1 MIHYALFLDA
11 LFLAVF
17 AAMPQSS
24 LAHTSTE
31 FHFTVDLPYHEAA
44 PLFGA
49 LEEQKWA
56 PGWKPEFL
64 HPTPATDQEGS
75 VFRVQ
80 KGAHSSLW
88 VNTVF
93 DLATGRVQYVYVLA
107 DLLVT
112 RIDILIK
119 VNNRDKTDVS
129 VTYERTALTSSANDH
144 VKALA
149 KEDAASGEE
158 WKSLI
163 NAYAARMKPTR

>member
-1 MIHYALFLDA
+1 MIHYALFLVA
-11 LFLAVF
+11 LAAV
-17 AAMPQSS
+17 PQAS

-31 FHFTVDLPYHEAA
+31 FHFTVDLPYREAS

-49 LEEQKWA
+49 WEEQKWA

-64 HPTPATDQEGS
+64 HPTPAADQEGS

-88 VNTVF
+88 VNTIF
-93 DLATGRVQYVYVLA
+93 DLASGHVQYVYVLA

-112 RIDILIK
+112 RIDIHLK

-129 VTYERTALTSSANDH
+129 VTHERTALTPSANDH
-144 VKALA
+144 VNALA
-149 KEDAASGEE
+149 KEDAASGDE
-158 WKSLI
+158 WRSLI
-163 NAYAARMKPTR
+163 NAYGDTLKSAR